1 MNLAESEREL
11 GFAVVCYRAVSV
23 SWPPLF
29 AKRRKGAACEQGDS
43 LSRPRH
49 GRVQASFE
57 QVGVLHNCSSG
68 TLVFP
73 LPAIPIYDEAAT
85 GFVGDFSAE
94 GPRRADE
101 PSTRRAGPA
110 TSRPRDITYRLRA
123 LFNGRV
129 SCGSCRAA
137 WE

>member
-29 AKRRKGAACEQGDS
+29 AKRRKGATCEQGDS

-49 GRVQASFE
+49 GRAQASSE
-57 QVGVLHNCSSG
+57 QVGVLHNCSG

-73 LPAIPIYDEAAT
+73 LPAIPIYDEAAV
-85 GFVGDFSAE
+85 GFVGGFSAE
-94 GPRRADE
+94 GPKRADE
-101 PSTRRAGPA
+101 PAPRRAVHA
-110 TSRPRDITYRLRA
+110 T
-123 LFNGRV
+123 
-129 SCGSCRAA
+129 
-137 WE
+137 